1 MDFSAI
7 HLHLALNHS
16 PLFAQIFA
24 LCLILFGLIRRRREF
39 VTAALV
45 VTIIAAV
52 CGFLADQTGG
62 RAADLVTKA
71 NPPIAGVDTSL
82 IREHGQAAEWVLIT
96 SGICAVIA
104 IIALFLGRRGAR
116 PRWIEIVLAV
126 LILHALTV
134 SARTALLG
142 GRIHH
147 QEVRPV
153 SSGTP

>member
-1 MDFSAI
+1 MDFSAV
-7 HLHLALNHS
+7 HLHLILNHS

-24 LCLILFGLIRRRREF
+24 FCLLLFGLIRRRREF

-62 RAADLVTKA
+62 RAADFLTKA

-82 IREHGQAAEWVLIT
+82 IRDHGLAAEWVVIT
-96 SGICAVIA
+96 SGICAAVA
-104 IIALFLGRRGAR
+104 IVALFMGRRGAR
-116 PRWIEIVLAV
+116 PRWIEIVLAI
-126 LILHALTV
+126 LLLHALTV
-134 SARTALLG
+134 TARTALLG

-147 QEVRPV
+147 QEVREAPNV
-153 SSGTP
+153 R